1 MHVMIIN
8 GSPRV
13 EKYSN
18 TDKIIDAFTDGLT
31 AEGASFE
38 KYAVSGKNRWEEI
51 RDAYVKNTEILIALP
66 LYVENIPGLLL
77 EFLETLPVKDKNTR
91 MSFILQGG
99 FAEASQ
105 LECGKKFL
113 EKLTGYLG
121 VSYGGTLIKGD
132 NFGIRFWQ
140 QDEVKKITG
149 PYAEMG
155 KAFVKENGFKPETVS
170 KFAGPAYFP
179 LPMRVMIGFVFKTFA
194 KKKFTAAAKEWGCT
208 VPLDD
213 KPWERTRE
221 ERNQVL

>member
-132 NFGIRFWQ
+132 I
-140 QDEVKKITG
+140 
-149 PYAEMG
+149 
-155 KAFVKENGFKPETVS
+155 
-170 KFAGPAYFP
+170 AGPAYFP